1 MARSKTIRSGRVR
14 DRCCYYAFDE
24 IQLAGRVLTAAPL
37 DERRQH
43 LADAV
48 NDSGVLLLQPLS
60 GDVDDI
66 IEAARRL
73 KLEGLVAKR
82 RDSRYEPGGQGRGG
96 CEA

>member
-1 MARSKTIRSGRVR
+1 LRAK
-14 DRCCYYAFDE
+14 
-24 IQLAGRVLTAAPL
+24 PL
-37 DERRQH
+37 DERRQQ
-43 LADAV
+43 LAAV
-48 NDSGVLLLQPLS
+48 VQDSGVLLSQPLS

-66 IEAARRL
+66 IEAARRP